1 MFSLFSFMYFFSNII
16 ISAPHLSVDEAWA
29 AAEMAG
35 VADDIRK
42 MPMGMH
48 TMISEGS
55 GGISGGQR
63 QRIMIA
69 RAIAPKPKIIML
81 DEATSALDNIT
92 QKIVSD
98 SLDTLKCTRIVIAHR
113 LSAIR
118 ECDRIIYLESGKIV
132 LHAHQQ
138 CRIQLLS
145 ILANS

>member
-1 MFSLFSFMYFFSNII
+1 
-16 ISAPHLSVDEAWA
+16 VDEAWA

-113 LSAIR
+113 LSTIR

-132 LHAHQQ
+132 EDGTYDELIAQGGKFAELVERQ
-138 CRIQLLS
+138 RLD
-145 ILANS
+145 N